1 MQNKGI
7 TLVSLIV
14 TIIILIII
22 ASISIN
28 IGSNMIKKAGLEE
41 LKTNML
47 LIQAKAKEY
56 VEEANFK
63 MGKNPDDEKKQN
75 VRNEVYVEK
84 AKLKVPEIVSSPIDL
99 TDCYELTKEK
109 ETYQNWGLD
118 KIELDKDEHYLVKFD
133 EQNMTVEVYNIPGYK
148 DTDGQKYSLTDI
160 DKIEE

>member
-1 MQNKGI
+1 MKNKGI
-7 TLVSLIV
+7 TLVSLMV

-63 MGKNPDDEKKQN
+63 MGKNPDDDKKQT
-75 VRNEVYVEK
+75 VRNEVYIEK

-99 TDCYELTKEK
+99 TDCYELKE
-109 ETYQNWGLD
+109 ETYQNWGLN
-118 KIELDKDEHYLVKFD
+118 KIQLESNEHYLVKFD

-148 DTDGQKYSLTDI
+148 AADGQKYSLTDI

>member
-1 MQNKGI
+1 MRNKGI
-7 TLVSLIV
+7 TLISLIV

-22 ASISIN
+22 ASVSIN

-63 MGKNPDDEKKQN
+63 MGKNAEEKKEA
-75 VRNEVYVEK
+75 VRNEIYVEK
-84 AKLKVPEIVSSPIDL
+84 AKLKVPEISSSPIDL
-99 TDCYELTKEK
+99 TDCYELTD
-109 ETYQNWGLD
+109 ETYENWGLN
-118 KIELDKDEHYLVKFD
+118 KIELESNEHYLVKFD
-133 EQNMTVEVYNIPGYK
+133 EENLKVEVYNIPGYK
-148 DTDGQKYSLTDI
+148 AEDGQKYSLTDI

>member
-1 MQNKGI
+1 MRNKGI

-14 TIIILIII
+14 TIIVLIII

-63 MGKNPDDEKKQN
+63 MGKNADEKKET

-84 AKLKVPEIVSSPIDL
+84 AKLKEPQIVAPPIDL
-99 TDCYELTKEK
+99 TDCYELTE

-118 KIELDKDEHYLVKFD
+118 KIQLESNEHYLVKFD

-148 DTDGQKYSLTDI
+148 AADGQKYSLTDI

>member
-1 MQNKGI
+1 MKNKGI

-63 MGKNPDDEKKQN
+63 MGKNAEEKKEA
-75 VRNEVYVEK
+75 VRSEVYIEK
-84 AKLKVPEIVSSPIDL
+84 AKLKTPEIVSPPIDL
-99 TDCYELTKEK
+99 TDCYELTG
-109 ETYQNWGLD
+109 ETYQNWGLN
-118 KIELDKDEHYLVKFD
+118 KIQLESNEHYLVKFD

-148 DTDGQKYSLTDI
+148 AADGQKYSLTDI